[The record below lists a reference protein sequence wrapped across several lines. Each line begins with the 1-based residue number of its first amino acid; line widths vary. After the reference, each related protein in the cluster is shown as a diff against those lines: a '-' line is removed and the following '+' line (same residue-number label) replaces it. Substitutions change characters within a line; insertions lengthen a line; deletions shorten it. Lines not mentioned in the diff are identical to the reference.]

1 MLIIPEEDEFSVLNP
16 IENNSLDFKKII
28 KTLFLPI
35 SIVAFIFL
43 LVLLLI
49 SYFDKKQKEPYI
61 SNEIKQIFLLNNFV
75 ETTLYKENNSTNE
88 KENKNE
94 ETSLKNELI
103 KNLSYINYEGEYYEN
118 NSLIPN
124 GLLYMQFSTN
134 RNLYPDYFHL
144 IIRIIKNNYIDNW
157 MTFNNEIPFKFLKIK
172 EKETPYNN
180 NYILLEGEF
189 DSQIE
194 KGSIF
199 KKIKSYS
206 NCKITLM
213 LNFISNENKSI
224 NYKDKIYG
232 ELKSKCENFQYD
244 VKLKIKIKNT
254 NPEKKTITIYSTITV
269 IICLIM
275 IINTNIIQCNLKNS
289 EALANG
295 VSLLTIYGN
304 IVWNS
309 YGCLCHFFLT
319 INYPNYVYHFF
330 FPTLFFF
337 INFSITDLRF
347 FYSIWRLKN
356 QKELMEPII
365 IRKKLVKLYFMFYLG
380 MFFSLFFVTKCF
392 FYKPYIII
400 GIILTWTPQ
409 IIFNIYYNNRV
420 ALPWSYL
427 IFTSIYR
434 LFIPCYFRLNKKNF
448 FLISPDYTFCVFI
461 IILMFFQIYIL
472 YYQKIKGS
480 RFFLPEKFRINQ
492 LDFYKNKE
500 EILSL
505 NPNANNIECV
515 ICLYPLFHTENE
527 HTKYFFNDF
536 ISLGENEHVQ
546 ILRDDFNIFEEK
558 NNFYKK
564 KIKSFFEFR
573 ERSLNVEGKKYIIT
587 PCKHFFHSKCLEM
600 WFHRKRE
607 CPNCRT
613 EINF

>member
-1 MLIIPEEDEFSVLNP
+1 MLIIPEEDEFYVLNP

-43 LVLLLI
+43 LILLLI

-75 ETTLYKENNSTNE
+75 ETNLYKENNSTNE

-134 RNLYPDYFHL
+134 RNLYPDCFHL

-420 ALPWSYL
+420 ALPWSYI